1 MLTNLGLSDSP
12 ASAWQAKATA
22 WMVPSRGMYGK
33 WEQPYIILYIIYY
46 ILYILYI
53 YMGPYISSGSSVVRC
68 LFLLQN
74 RGHVAL
80 HSDNKHNALSGEI

>member
-33 WEQPYIILYIIYY
+33 REQ
-46 ILYILYI
+46 
-53 YMGPYISSGSSVVRC
+53 PYISSGSSVVRC

-74 RGHVAL
+74 RGHVAW
-80 HSDNKHNALSGEI
+80 HSDNNHNALSGEI